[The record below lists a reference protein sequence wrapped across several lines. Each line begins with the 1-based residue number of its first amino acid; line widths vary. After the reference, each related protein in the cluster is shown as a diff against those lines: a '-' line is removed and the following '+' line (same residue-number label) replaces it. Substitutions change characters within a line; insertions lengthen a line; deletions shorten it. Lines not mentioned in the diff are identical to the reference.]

1 MAVSAVL
8 RGFFVA
14 RQRVGPNVASQLAE
28 QAFRIG
34 VMAAALELTA
44 GRDIGVRCAVVLG
57 ATAASEAL
65 SAVLMAG
72 FCKREAPR
80 AFGHDRAQA
89 PLHAGRRLWEILWP
103 VGGGRCVA
111 SALHTAENML
121 VPACLTVY
129 LGRRAAAVAQYG
141 VLKGMAL
148 PLVHF
153 PFGLLGSLGVLLM
166 PEIARAHLQA
176 DSRRLEALLGRMLK
190 LTMYVSALAGAVFWV
205 WGRPLAAA
213 LYGSPEAGGYLEI
226 LAPAMPLLY
235 LESMVDGAMK
245 GMGEQKAAFRYSVW
259 DSILRIAGVAALLPR
274 MGMRGFLLV
283 MILSSLFTCMANT
296 RRLLAAAGLRPDW
309 AGWVAGPE
317 NGY

>member
-1 MAVSAVL
+1 M
-8 RGFFVA
+8 
-14 RQRVGPNVASQLAE
+14 ASQLAE

-44 GRDIGVRCAVVLG
+44 GRDIGARCAVVLG

-190 LTMYVSALAGAVFWV
+190 LTMYVSALAGRCSGCGAGPW
-205 WGRPLAAA
+205 PPPSTAARRR
-213 LYGSPEAGGYLEI
+213 
-226 LAPAMPLLY
+226 
-235 LESMVDGAMK
+235 
-245 GMGEQKAAFRYSVW
+245 AAIWRSW
-259 DSILRIAGVAALLPR
+259 
-274 MGMRGFLLV
+274 
-283 MILSSLFTCMANT
+283 
-296 RRLLAAAGLRPDW
+296 LRPCPCCIW
-309 AGWVAGPE
+309 KAWWTAP
-317 NGY
+317 